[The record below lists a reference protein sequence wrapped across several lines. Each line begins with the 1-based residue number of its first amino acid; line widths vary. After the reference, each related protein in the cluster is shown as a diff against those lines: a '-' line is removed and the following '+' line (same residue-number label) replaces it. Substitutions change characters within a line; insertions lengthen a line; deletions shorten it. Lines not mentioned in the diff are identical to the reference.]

1 MKSALL
7 HVRPSV
13 DFVRSKEFSVRLIGA
28 SGVVVIIAPLPALD
42 SIEDPYKFLAT
53 TLA

>member
-13 DFVRSKEFSVRLIGA
+13 DFVLSEVFSVRLIGA
-28 SGVVVIIAPLPALD
+28 SGVVVMIAPLPAFD
-42 SIEDPYKFLAT
+42 SREDP
-53 TLA
+53 

>member
-13 DFVRSKEFSVRLIGA
+13 DFVLCEVLSVRPIGA
-28 SGVVVIIAPLPALD
+28 SGVVVMIAPFPALD
-42 SIEDPYKFLAT
+42 SIEDP
-53 TLA
+53 